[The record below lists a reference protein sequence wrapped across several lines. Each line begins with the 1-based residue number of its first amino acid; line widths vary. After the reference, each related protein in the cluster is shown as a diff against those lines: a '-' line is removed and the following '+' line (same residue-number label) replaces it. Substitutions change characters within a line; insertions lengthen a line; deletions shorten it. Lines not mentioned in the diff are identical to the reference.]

1 MQLGLETATRT
12 TFSAQE
18 VAEHLAVSER
28 TVRRWIAEKK
38 LPAQK
43 SGRSFSIRIDD
54 VERVLGASVKRRIAG
69 RAEGQEREQELAG
82 VKAQLSLLKE
92 LYASAQAELA
102 EERKRVARLE
112 YELEAATAR
121 AA

>member
-1 MQLGLETATRT
+1 VRRRLLS
-12 TFSAQE
+12 TFLSQ
-18 VAEHLAVSER
+18 

-43 SGRSFSIRIDD
+43 SGRAFSIRIDD